1 MRKSD
6 LVADIAQRTGLT
18 QADSGRALEA
28 TLASIEKSLAAGG
41 EITLTG
47 FGKFSVSNRSARRGV
62 NHATGQPLFIPAT
75 TVPSFKAGARL
86 KEAVR

>member
-6 LVADIAQRTGLT
+6 LVADIAQRSGLS

-28 TLASIEKSLAAGG
+28 TLAAIEQSLSEGG

-47 FGKFSVSNRSARRGV
+47 FGKFKVSHRAARRGV
-62 NHATGQPLFIPAT
+62 NPASGQPLYIPPT
-75 TVPSFKAGARL
+75 TVPRFVAGTRL
-86 KEAVR
+86 KQAVK